1 MIGLPA
7 VPFFLPASPGERYCL
22 FYQPAPE
29 QTPRGAILYVHP
41 FGEELN
47 KSRRMAAQ
55 QARAFAALGYSVLQI
70 DLYGCG
76 DSSGDF
82 ASARWHIWKRD
93 LVLACEWLTRRVAGP
108 LSLWGLRLGALLALD
123 LANRA
128 PRPLE
133 RVILWHPVFKGKT
146 HLDQFL
152 RMRVA
157 SRMLAANVDA
167 RNDTDADADAGA
179 PSARQELAAGIAVEV
194 GGYLLAPELAAAI
207 DALDGGGQPPH
218 CALLWLEMMANDGA
232 VGPAAARQAASWRS
246 AGAALTL
253 LPVRGQAFWSSTEIV
268 ECQPLLATT
277 TTALA

>member
-47 KSRRMAAQ
+47 KSRRMAAL

-93 LVLACEWLTRRVAGP
+93 LVLACEWLAQRVAGP

-133 RVILWHPVFKGKT
+133 RLILWHPVFKGKS

-157 SRMLAANVDA
+157 SRMLAA
-167 RNDTDADADAGA
+167 DADADKTA
-179 PSARQELAAGIAVEV
+179 PSARQELAGGAGVEV

-207 DALDGGGQPPH
+207 DGQDGGAQPPP
-218 CALLWLEMMANDGA
+218 CPLLWLDMAAADGDIS
-232 VGPAAARQAASWRS
+232 PAAARQAACWRA
-246 AGAALTL
+246 AGAELTVV
-253 LPVRGQAFWSSTEIV
+253 PVPGQPFWASTEIV
-268 ECQPLLATT
+268 ECRQLLAATR
-277 TTALA
+277 AVLA

>member
-22 FYQPAPE
+22 FYQPAPG

-47 KSRRMAAQ
+47 KSRRMAAL

-93 LVLACEWLTRRVAGP
+93 LVLACEWLAERVAGP

-133 RVILWHPVFKGKT
+133 RLILWHPVFKGKT

-157 SRMLAANVDA
+157 SRMLAPAGDG
-167 RNDTDADADAGA
+167 DGDAGA
-179 PSARQELAAGIAVEV
+179 AGPSARQELAAGIAVEV

-207 DALDGGGQPPH
+207 DGQDGGGQPPH
-218 CALLWLEMMANDGA
+218 CALLWLEMTASDGA

-253 LPVRGQAFWSSTEIV
+253 LPVPGQPFWASTEIV
-268 ECQPLLATT
+268 ECQPLLAS
-277 TTALA
+277 TTAALA